1 VDDTRDITQDGQQNV
16 DEEVG
21 IATALK
27 EDTKRGENDGK
38 DDLADVA
45 GGLLALLSPEA
56 VHRKLAERLTKL

>member
-45 GGLLALLSPEA
+45 DGLLALLSPEA
-56 VHRKLAERLTKL
+56 VHRNLAERLTKL